1 MLRLIKNSL
10 FCLLLVLATPS
21 AFAFS
26 LLGPYAAWQDELKMY
41 IPGTIGGPMNLGEEY
56 RWNLRTVYYAY
67 DESFLNYFGSNGV
80 AAIEAAIKILND
92 LPAVTNMSAN
102 LSEYPL
108 NTTRVNYRAAALNL
122 LDLKSTALTFL
133 LEEMGLTSAEN
144 FVWTLRDHRHLP
156 GDVLQFL
163 VIKRNFDPVTWEPSS
178 FVNGT
183 LYTYSIFHSPDPH
196 LADAVESPVDPLA
209 IPYTSVASLISSLS
223 PGSYYTGLT
232 RDDAG
237 GLRYL
242 LRSSNLNVENVVSN
256 GVSGPSNGSGFG
268 GTNNFPWWP
277 IGVTNQFGTNATN
290 FATNATNFVATA
302 LRPGIEKLTFVRVQY
317 DSILGQNLTPI
328 TNTWTETIYTNR
340 LTGLPTQQ
348 RLERAV
354 TAPDFLFSAED
365 LGLGTGGYPVILRRT
380 DTTGWADF
388 DGLNGQAALDG
399 PGIIQPSIVI
409 SFSKLGPSFVN
420 QSPNFL
426 SEASPAFIEFIWGS
440 YDGTTNAPIVYPSGT
455 SIKSLESMVLGR

>member
-1 MLRLIKNSL
+1 
-10 FCLLLVLATPS
+10 
-21 AFAFS
+21 
-26 LLGPYAAWQDELKMY
+26 
-41 IPGTIGGPMNLGEEY
+41 
-56 RWNLRTVYYAY
+56 
-67 DESFLNYFGSNGV
+67 
-80 AAIEAAIKILND
+80 
-92 LPAVTNMSAN
+92 MSSN

-108 NTTRVNYRAAALNL
+108 NTTRVNYRAAAINL

-144 FVWTLRDHRHLP
+144 YVWTLRDERHLP
-156 GDVLQFL
+156 GGVIQFL

-183 LYTYSIFHSPDPH
+183 LYTYTIFHSPAPH
-196 LADAVESPVDPLA
+196 QADAVESPVDPLA

-256 GVSGPSNGSGFG
+256 GVSGPSSGSSS
-268 GTNNFPWWP
+268 TNFPWNP
-277 IGVTNQFGTNATN
+277 IGITNQIGTNLINTNQVATN
-290 FATNATNFVATA
+290 LTNFIATA

-348 RLERAV
+348 RLERVV
-354 TAPDFLFSAED
+354 TTPDFLFSAED
-365 LGLGTGGYPVILRRT
+365 LGLNASGYPVVLRRT

-388 DGLNGQAALDG
+388 NGINGSAALDG

-409 SFSKLGPSFVN
+409 TFSKIGPYFVN

-426 SEASPAFIEFIWGS
+426 SEASPAFIGFIWGS
-440 YDGTTNAPIVYPSGT
+440 YDGTTNVPIVYPSGT
-455 SIKSLESMVLGR
+455 SIKSLESTVLGR